1 MRLVRSGLRLFVG
14 LSFLTLPT
22 ATSLIRPAAA
32 ADKSPDPKR
41 PYGLEKRVLW
51 TTSRVQ
57 GSPDPASPFHTE
69 SAFPK
74 LKFDEPIAMA
84 HAPGRTASTCF
95 KGSASSSR
103 SQTARRSKK
112 PNSSST

>member
-14 LSFLTLPT
+14 LSFLALPT
-22 ATSLIRPAAA
+22 ATSVIRPAAA

-51 TTSRVQ
+51 TTSRVH

-69 SAFPK
+69 PAFPK

-84 HAPGRTASTCF
+84 HAPGVGPRVTSPQRF
-95 KGSASSSR
+95 GKLLSF
-103 SQTARRSKK
+103 QTTQRPKK
-112 PNSSST
+112 PN